1 MKTLCVVISG
11 NSYISKEWESLFH
24 KTLVFMKKKKLKQKK
39 NIFKKKKK
47 KKEKMEV
54 CTLSMQKYQRSVVVI
69 PNLWGLL

>member
-1 MKTLCVVISG
+1 MGKLIPQNISF
-11 NSYISKEWESLFH
+11 YE
-24 KTLVFMKKKKLKQKK
+24 
-39 NIFKKKKK
+39 KKK

>member
-24 KTLVFMKKKKLKQKK
+24 KTLVFMKKKK
-39 NIFKKKKK
+39 
-47 KKEKMEV
+47 KEKMEV

>member
-24 KTLVFMKKKKLKQKK
+24 KKFFFM
-39 NIFKKKKK
+39 KKK